1 MSQSFLGLRA
11 SLALVLG
18 ALAACASKKP
28 EVAVAPVE
36 SSPPVTPVGP
46 APATPPVTPPPDTV
60 RIRDVELEQR
70 AQRLELALLERDAQ
84 IDELQTRLDETR
96 QEVVRAMA
104 KLQTLAT
111 KAEAASGLAE
121 AEVAVQ
127 SLRTP
132 GGQRA
137 RPELAQATKL
147 LKQSGDEFNKQNYA
161 GSLYLATQTKRLAGA
176 AKGRL
181 NGTGLGARP
190 GESTFTAPVR
200 LQAVRR
206 SNVREGPGTN
216 FKVLFTMA
224 AGTSVTGYSY
234 TDNWIRVTAE
244 NGRAGWVMRNLVGRG
259 PEAMR

>member
-1 MSQSFLGLRA
+1 MSYSLFGLRA
-11 SLALVLG
+11 SLALSLG
-18 ALAACASKKP
+18 ALVACANKKA
-28 EVAVAPVE
+28 EVAVTPVE
-36 SSPPVTPVGP
+36 STPPVRP
-46 APATPPVTPPPDTV
+46 APAPTPAPLPPDTV

-70 AQRLELALLERDAQ
+70 AERLELALLERDAQ
-84 IDELQTRLDETR
+84 IEELQTRLDETR

-111 KAEAASGLAE
+111 RAEAASGLAE

-127 SLRTP
+127 SLKAAGGGRATP
-132 GGQRA
+132 
-137 RPELAQATKL
+137 EVTQATKL
-147 LKQSGDEFNKQNYA
+147 LQQSSAEFNKQNYA

-181 NGTGLGARP
+181 GSNGTGARL

-200 LQAVRR
+200 LQTIRR

-216 FKVLFTMA
+216 FKVLFTVD
-224 AGTSVTGYSY
+224 AGTAVTGYSY
-234 TDNWIRVTAE
+234 TDNWIRVTDE
-244 NGRAGWVMRNLVGRG
+244 DGRGGWVLRNLVGRG

>member
-1 MSQSFLGLRA
+1 V
-11 SLALVLG
+11 AL
-18 ALAACASKKP
+18 
-28 EVAVAPVE
+28 
-36 SSPPVTPVGP
+36 
-46 APATPPVTPPPDTV
+46 PPDTV

-84 IDELQTRLDETR
+84 IEELQTRLDETR

-111 KAEAASGLAE
+111 RAEAASGLAE

-127 SLRTP
+127 SLRTA
-132 GGQRA
+132 GGQHA
-137 RPELAQATKL
+137 TPELAQATKL
-147 LKQSGDEFNKQNYA
+147 LRQSGAEFTKQNYA

-181 NGTGLGARP
+181 NGSINGNGVRP
-190 GESTFTAPVR
+190 GESAFTTPVR
-200 LQAVRR
+200 LQTVRR
-206 SNVREGPGTN
+206 SNVRGGPGTN
-216 FKVLFTMA
+216 FKVLFTLD
-224 AGTSVTGYSY
+224 AGTTMTGYSY

-244 NGRAGWVMRNLVGRG
+244 DGRAGWVMRNLVGRG